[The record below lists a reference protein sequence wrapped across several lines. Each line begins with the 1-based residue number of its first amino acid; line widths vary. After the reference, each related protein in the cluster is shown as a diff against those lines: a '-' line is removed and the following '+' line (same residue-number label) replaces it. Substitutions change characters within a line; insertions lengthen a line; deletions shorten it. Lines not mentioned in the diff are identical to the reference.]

1 MKHIKK
7 NMYLSFLVLIIPF
20 IVTMMVTS
28 YTYIKIK
35 DDGVAINLSGS
46 QRMRTMLISNYS
58 QQYVSASNIDDF
70 EKTKEL
76 KELLIRE
83 IEVYERFTNALIYG
97 DEDLNISS
105 NRNQEI
111 VAYFDRILPMLNLYI
126 SNAEKLLENPSDD
139 ESLLFII
146 TNAMGLKNEIHQ
158 IVELYQIKYDRNI
171 YLFKIL
177 IMSLIIVGI
186 SLTAVSL
193 HFIKKSTLK
202 TLEKAYVDELTGLK
216 NRTYLYDNILNIVDG
231 RIYCIYID
239 LDNFKDVNDLYGH
252 IAGDF
257 VLAEVARRLK
267 NMFAEESV
275 YRLGGDEFL
284 IINNC
289 CKDTKNCSVCT
300 SPKNKC
306 EIILKEILEPIINYG
321 RKEEYVVGCSIGFAK
336 PDIDKEISIDR
347 LIELSD
353 VAMIKAKESG
363 KNQYYIANE
372 EFLDKYKE
380 SIRMKVRLNN
390 AIEYNEFIP
399 YYQPIVDI
407 HTKEIKGFET
417 LVRWKKDDE
426 IITPDKF
433 IKLAETSGDIYNI
446 DLLMLR
452 KGIELYKELKLSN
465 SVSDDFVISSNFS
478 PYTLSK
484 VKINELVEYI
494 NNLGVKPHNV
504 EIEITEEMIVES
516 VQYNKVSKLCK
527 LGFKIAID
535 DFSAGHSSL
544 KYLNGIDFSVVK
556 LDRGLLP
563 ESRNHDKEIIIYKT
577 VVNLARDL
585 EISII
590 SEGVETEEQ
599 VQLLKDL
606 GVKKVQGYYYS
617 KPISEENIKNMICCG
632 KIDEKNN

>member
-1 MKHIKK
+1 MNRIKK
-7 NMYLSFLVLIIPF
+7 NMYLSFLILIIPF
-20 IVTMMVTS
+20 IVIMLVAS

-58 QQYVSASNIDDF
+58 QQYVSAYNIGDS
-70 EKTKEL
+70 EKVKEL
-76 KELLIRE
+76 KELLVKE
-83 IEVYERFTNALIYG
+83 IEIYGIFTNALIYG
-97 DEDLNISS
+97 DEELKICS
-105 NRNQEI
+105 NRNKEI
-111 VAYFDRILPMLNLYI
+111 VTYFDSILPLLNFYI
-126 SNAEKLLENPSDD
+126 YNAEELLENPNDNERLS
-139 ESLLFII
+139 FII
-146 TNAMGLKNEIHQ
+146 TNAMGLKNEIHE

-186 SLTAVSL
+186 FLTAVSL
-193 HFIKKSTLK
+193 HYINESTLK
-202 TLEKAYVDELTGLK
+202 TLEKAYYDELTGLK
-216 NRTYLYDNILNIVDG
+216 NRTCLYDNLVNIIDG
-231 RIYCIYID
+231 KIYCIYID

-267 NMFAEESV
+267 NMFGAESV

-289 CKDTKNCSVCT
+289 CMDTKNCLVCT

-306 EIILKEILEPIINYG
+306 ELILREILKPIINNV

-372 EFLDKYKE
+372 EFLDEYKK
-380 SIRMKVRLNN
+380 SIRIKVRLNS
-390 AIEYNEFIP
+390 AIENNEFIP

-407 HTKEIKGFET
+407 DTKEIKGFET

-433 IKLAETSGDIYNI
+433 IKLAETSGDIYDI

-452 KGIELYKELKLSN
+452 KGIELYKELKLCN
-465 SVSDDFVISSNFS
+465 SVTDDFVVSSNFS
-478 PYTLSK
+478 PYTLAK
-484 VKINELVEYI
+484 VKIDELVEYI
-494 NNLGVKPHNV
+494 HSLGAKPQNV

-516 VQYNKVSKLCK
+516 VQYNKVSKLAQ

-556 LDRGLLP
+556 LDRSLLP
-563 ESRNHDKEIIIYKT
+563 ESKKHEKEIVIYKT

-585 EISII
+585 EIAII
-590 SEGVETEEQ
+590 SEGVETKEQ
-599 VQLLKDL
+599 VQLLREL

-617 KPISEENIKNMICCG
+617 KPISEEKIKDMIFA
-632 KIDEKNN
+632 KESV